1 MKARLVLL
9 ASVIALTVLYFI
21 CFAVVSGA
29 LFAGVPQPANE
40 GGNPALGL
48 LALSFLNTL
57 VLTYLIRRSSATS
70 WKLIAGVFV
79 VLFGISTVMSQI
91 ETAVFVTTL
100 PPGMLPRIFLTGGI
114 VAAAFSPLAVL
125 ILKRRRDRA
134 SRNDNARVPV
144 SIAEWTWK
152 TALII
157 AIYVIIYF
165 TFGYFIAWQSAAV
178 RAYYGGTEPHGF
190 ITQMINTVRETP
202 WLLGLQAVRAVL
214 WMFLGLVIIR
224 LLKRPWWEA
233 GLIVALSFCILMNT
247 QLLIPNPFMPKEV
260 RMVHLLETATS
271 NFLFGCLLVWVL
283 SLGSNSARQFKTT

>member
-1 MKARLVLL
+1 MKARLILL
-9 ASVIALTVLYFI
+9 ASVVALTVLYFI
-21 CFAVVSGA
+21 CFAVVSGF
-29 LFAGVPQPANE
+29 LFAGLAQPTSE
-40 GGNPALGL
+40 GGNEVLGL

-57 VLTYLIRRSSATS
+57 VLTYLIRRSRAPS
-70 WKLIAGVFV
+70 WKLIVGVFV

-91 ETAVFVTTL
+91 ETAVFVTQL
-100 PPGMLPRIFLTGGI
+100 PPGMLSRIFLTGAI

-125 ILKRRRDRA
+125 ILKRRNERGAEADH
-134 SRNDNARVPV
+134 SRVPTSV
-144 SIAEWTWK
+144 GEWAWK
-152 TALII
+152 AALII

-190 ITQMINTVRETP
+190 ISQMLVTVRDMP
-202 WLLGLQAVRAVL
+202 WLVALQAARAIL
-214 WMFLGLVIIR
+214 WMVLGVVIIR
-224 LLKRPWWEA
+224 LLKRSWWEA
-233 GLIVALSFCILMNT
+233 GLLVALSFCILMNT

-283 SLGSNSARQFKTT
+283 SLGSNSRQFKTT